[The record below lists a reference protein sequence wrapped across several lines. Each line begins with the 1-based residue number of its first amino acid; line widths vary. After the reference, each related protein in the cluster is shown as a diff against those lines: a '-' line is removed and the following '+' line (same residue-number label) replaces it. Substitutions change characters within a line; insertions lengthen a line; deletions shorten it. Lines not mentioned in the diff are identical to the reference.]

1 MPTEQE
7 VTSFL
12 DECCEVARSAVETRL
27 AATRSAAAS
36 SLGMDEYGLDKKFAS
51 NCINARIKT
60 LQDQARQANQ
70 QMQGIQQEAESAVQ
84 SGMASAAGAAAAAD
98 ALRAEEALVQL
109 KLEDEV
115 SRLRMQVKF
124 LDAVPQQVAGFVGAG
139 AFLKRSWSTTARRQD
154 GTTAPAPSLPVEFQ
168 VPQDDFGQ
176 KTLLDFTQSQ
186 LRGQRSQ
193 KTALSEDQQV
203 ALLQRARSVIQL
215 IVPAPAR
222 PESGSVK
229 DTSIDTNTLTLQ
241 VPS

>member
-1 MPTEQE
+1 VIRGYTKA
-7 VTSFL
+7 F
-12 DECCEVARSAVETRL
+12 R
-27 AATRSAAAS
+27 
-36 SLGMDEYGLDKKFAS
+36 G
-51 NCINARIKT
+51 
-60 LQDQARQANQ
+60 DQ
-70 QMQGIQQEAESAVQ
+70 
-84 SGMASAAGAAAAAD
+84 
-98 ALRAEEALVQL
+98 L
-109 KLEDEV
+109 
-115 SRLRMQVKF
+115 
-124 LDAVPQQVAGFVGAG
+124 

>member
-1 MPTEQE
+1 MSTERE

-139 AFLKRSWSTTARRQD
+139 GGAA
-154 GTTAPAPSLPVEFQ
+154 
-168 VPQDDFGQ
+168 
-176 KTLLDFTQSQ
+176 
-186 LRGQRSQ
+186 QRSDAPGHRESFAFTVHGRGVDAQ
-193 KTALSEDQQV
+193 LKSGGGVVGTSEDDLRPGSKNRANLV
-203 ALLQRARSVIQL
+203 ALFRMLHAHVVQQDVAG
-215 IVPAPAR
+215 
-222 PESGSVK
+222 GS
-229 DTSIDTNTLTLQ
+229 SIASSAVWLHA
-241 VPS
+241 